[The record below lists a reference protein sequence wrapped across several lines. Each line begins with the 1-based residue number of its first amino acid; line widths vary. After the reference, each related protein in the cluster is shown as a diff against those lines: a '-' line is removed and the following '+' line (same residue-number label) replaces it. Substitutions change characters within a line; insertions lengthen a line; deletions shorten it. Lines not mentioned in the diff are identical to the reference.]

1 MARLNDGKD
10 TMTDQWTDRLSEYLD
25 GDLAPGERAALEVHL
40 ADCATCRATVDDLRR
55 VVTRAHALVDQPVG
69 SDLWPGIAARIGA
82 AGTPVVDLAS
92 RRPRRR
98 FSLSLP
104 QLAAAAVLL
113 IAATAGGT
121 FLALRTGPERTPAA
135 PDRGA
140 ITGSGARAI
149 PAGLPDKA
157 QVSYDAAVHD
167 LERALDAGRSRL
179 APKTVLVLE
188 KNLAR
193 IDAAI
198 AEARAA
204 LKADPANVYLNTHL
218 ANTMQQKLELLR
230 RAAALADV
238 QS

>member
-1 MARLNDGKD
+1 
-10 TMTDQWTDRLSEYLD
+10 
-25 GDLAPGERAALEVHL
+25 
-40 ADCATCRATVDDLRR
+40 
-55 VVTRAHALVDQPVG
+55 
-69 SDLWPGIAARIGA
+69 
-82 AGTPVVDLAS
+82 
-92 RRPRRR
+92 
-98 FSLSLP
+98 
-104 QLAAAAVLL
+104 LAAAAVLL

-121 FLALRTGPERTPAA
+121 SLALRARTARLPAVPGQGIVA
-135 PDRGA
+135 SP
-140 ITGSGARAI
+140 GARVM

-157 QVSYDAAVHD
+157 QVSYDAAVSD
-167 LERALDAGRSRL
+167 LERALDAGRHRL

-198 AEARAA
+198 DEARAA

-230 RAAALADV
+230 QATALADA

>member
-1 MARLNDGKD
+1 
-10 TMTDQWTDRLSEYLD
+10 MTDQWMDRLSEYLD
-25 GDLAPGERAALEVHL
+25 GDLAPGERAALEAHL
-40 ADCATCRATVDDLRR
+40 ADCAACRTAVSELRR

-69 SDLWPGIAARIGA
+69 RDLWPGIAARIGA
-82 AGTPVVDLAS
+82 AGTPVIDLAS
-92 RRPRRR
+92 RRQRRR

-121 FLALRTGPERTPAA
+121 SLALRDRPAHLPALPGQGAVAGP
-135 PDRGA
+135 
-140 ITGSGARAI
+140 GARVI

-157 QVSYDAAVHD
+157 QVSYDAAVSD
-167 LERALDAGRSRL
+167 LERALDAGRHHL

-198 AEARAA
+198 DEARAA
-204 LKADPANVYLNTHL
+204 LKADPANLYLNTHL

-230 RAAALADV
+230 QATALADA